1 VSKQRTDNY
10 KKRASKH
17 LAANQVLPQHEAK
30 LPLSKHFVRLRHR
43 IGAVLQAALDN
54 DPESVRKFFKLF
66 PFISPDDQQRISL
79 FIKKVN
85 DASIRRSLREYVQFA
100 LRFHVRFI
108 LESKAPFFRVES
120 VRLAGVKFRGTV
132 ENGLLL
138 PITESLPADIA
149 DFQDTNLKIPA
160 GSESLFE
167 SGKAKLFVIDDPSGD
182 SLLADI
188 EDVSYHDEAI
198 VFVLHHCGPE
208 RQPFLF
214 CLVGESVSYDDWKK
228 AAQVKTR
235 FQQEQYGTGTRG
247 RLPDL
252 EKRSKEYG
260 AVQSQESLKSIA
272 ADFAIQNPPKAGDGA
287 KLKHVDSARRELSRR
302 KSELKKPD

>member
-1 VSKQRTDNY
+1 ME
-10 KKRASKH
+10 AH
-17 LAANQVLPQHEAK
+17 QVLPQQQVEM
-30 LPLSKHFVRLRHR
+30 PSGKHFVRLRYR
-43 IGAVLQAALDN
+43 NTSMLLAALEKN
-54 DPESVRKFFKLF
+54 PKSVRTFFTLF
-66 PFISPDDQQRISL
+66 PFIVPDDQQRISS
-79 FIKKVN
+79 FIDKVK

-108 LESKAPFFRVES
+108 LESKAPFFRIES
-120 VRLAGVKFRGTV
+120 VRLAGVKFRGRV
-132 ENGLLL
+132 ENGLLV

-188 EDVSYHDEAI
+188 EDVSYDDEAI

-228 AAQVKTR
+228 AARAKTD
-235 FQQEQYGTGTRG
+235 FQQEQYDTGTRG
-247 RLPDL
+247 RIPDL
-252 EKRSKEYG
+252 EKRSKQYE
-260 AVQSQESLKSIA
+260 AVQSQESLKNIA
-272 ADFAIQNPPKAGDGA
+272 ADFAIHNPPKVGDGA
-287 KLKHVDSARRELSRR
+287 KLKHVDSAGRELRRR
-302 KSELKKPD
+302 KAELKKRD